1 MALIST
7 IRVLIVDD
15 HRLFNDGLCLMLND
29 FDQIEIVGQI
39 YHSPDT
45 LWAVQKFRP
54 DVLILDVNMP
64 QMNGLDVAK
73 DVLKNFPQQNI
84 LIVSMYTEEK
94 LIKQFRQMGVKGY
107 LLKTASAVEVF
118 KVIEAIQGGQISF
131 NLVSEKNSIET
142 PPSGDYF
149 LKTFQLT
156 GREVDVLRLIR
167 KGFSS
172 AEIANQ
178 LSISIQTIETHRKN
192 MCTKLKL
199 KGQNELLKFAIKH
212 EIGFNK

>member
-1 MALIST
+1 MTLIST

-29 FDQIEIVGQI
+29 FEQIEIVGQI

-45 LWAVQKFRP
+45 LWSVQKLRP

-64 QMNGLDVAK
+64 KMNGLDVAK
-73 DVLKNFPQQNI
+73 EVLKNFPQQNI

-94 LIKQFRQMGVKGY
+94 LIKQFRQIGVKDY
-107 LLKTASAVEVF
+107 LLKTASAVEVV
-118 KVIEAIQGGQISF
+118 KVIEAIYEGKSWF
-131 NLVSEKNSIET
+131 NSVSENNTLSQ
-142 PPSGDYF
+142 SGDYF

-156 GREVDVLRLIR
+156 SREVDVLRLIR
-167 KGFSS
+167 EGLSS
-172 AEIANQ
+172 VEIASQ
-178 LSISIQTIETHRKN
+178 LSISIQTVETHRKN
-192 MCTKLKL
+192 MCTKLNL

-212 EIGFNK
+212 AK